1 MSCSGNGKCF
11 EAFSCECNCFEDCE
25 CDFDSECECEHLS
38 DCFYIENP
46 IHKNCTIYC
55 KYQNNCCSLVK
66 CGNEFFCK
74 NNIPKFVFD
83 KNGGI
88 CDGCY
93 LQVGKITDTNRVE
106 ECDICFESKK
116 IISLECGH
124 PLCADCHEN
133 WCKAN
138 EDRPCPF
145 CRAIN

>member
-83 KNGGI
+83 KNGGL

-133 WCKAN
+133 WWKAI